1 MIQMLDQMNQ
11 PSPEDQQAQMMQQQ
25 AQMAQAEAQINVL
38 NAQAQKYSAEAQQT
52 AVDTELAP
60 TIAQAKLT
68 AALSTNLD
76 NNNEQAD
83 FERRAKI
90 AELMIKEE
98 ELKIKKMD
106 ISSNERIAQ
115 TQMESKNKSDM
126 AFSSLLGE

>member
-11 PSPEDQQAQMMQQQ
+11 PSPEAQQMQMMQQQ
-25 AQMAQAEAQINVL
+25 AQMAQAEAQVNVL

-76 NNNEQAD
+76 NDNEQAD

-106 ISSNERIAQ
+106 IDSNERIAN